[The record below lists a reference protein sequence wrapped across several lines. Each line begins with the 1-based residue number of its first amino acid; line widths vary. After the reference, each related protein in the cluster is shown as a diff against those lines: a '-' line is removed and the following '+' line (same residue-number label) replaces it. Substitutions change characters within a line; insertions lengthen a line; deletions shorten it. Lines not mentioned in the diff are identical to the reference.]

1 MQEQFF
7 YPRLGAD
14 AKEKEHNRFR
24 ILNERPIQFSEIFV
38 VKKDEKG
45 EPIKK
50 DDGTF
55 KVTPLRMA
63 LCDGRID
70 ISKLQLGKP
79 DDKPKD
85 VDAYLIFNYKEKR
98 LQILSVSQHTIRTA
112 LKDLAKEAEL
122 SGKFLTDFDI
132 TLVKK
137 GDGTKNN
144 TDYVLEV
151 DRLKNKIVFD
161 KLDKQIEE
169 FFLHCKSSGN
179 IHGHHLLSNEYPFD
193 GAAAE
198 PMPKDVKK
206 IFALLKSGK
215 ITVDTLRK
223 ETDIVV
229 AKMLFRELAKQAAEN
244 TDHPGYLIDG
254 DVLMSLDEIKQIRD
268 EIITPF

>member
-7 YPRLGAD
+7 YPRLVKNPKD
-14 AKEKEHNRFR
+14 KDQNVIR
-24 ILNERPIQFSEIFV
+24 ILNERPIQFSEVFI

-45 EPIKK
+45 VAMKK
-50 DDGTF
+50 EDG
-55 KVTPLRMA
+55 KPKITPYRKLI
-63 LCDGRID
+63 CDGQID
-70 ISKLQLGKP
+70 VNLIELAEKT
-79 DDKPKD
+79 DKPRD
-85 VDAYLIFNYKEKR
+85 IDAYLVFNNHENR
-98 LQILSVSQHTIRTA
+98 LQIWCIAQHKIRKA
-112 LKDLAKEAEL
+112 LKDLSVEAAL
-122 SGKFLTDFDI
+122 SGKKITDFDLTI
-132 TLVKK
+132 VKS

-144 TDYVLEV
+144 TEYSIEV
-151 DRLKNKIVFD
+151 DRNNRKLVFS
-161 KLDKQIEE
+161 KLDKQVEE
-169 FFLHCKSSGN
+169 FYTYCKPFIKGYALVA
-179 IHGHHLLSNEYPFD
+179 GEYPLQGD
-193 GAAAE
+193 AAE